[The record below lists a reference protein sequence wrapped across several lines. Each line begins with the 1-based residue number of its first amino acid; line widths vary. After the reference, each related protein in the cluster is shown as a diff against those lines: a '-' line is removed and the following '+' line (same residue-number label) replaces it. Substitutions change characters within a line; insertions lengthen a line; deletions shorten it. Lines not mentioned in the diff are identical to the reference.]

1 MPEARHRTGLYNEA
15 VSEWRENPADV
26 RPMLATLADPP
37 VTGRGLVYE
46 PKYDGIRALVDLRP
60 AARGRPASVAIYSR
74 NGREKHAQFPAIV
87 SALTALAA
95 TTPHPL
101 LLDGEIVAIDARG
114 RPLGFQHVQGRIHLI
129 SPADIALAEKT
140 QPAAI
145 ILFDLLRDGDDDLR
159 GRPLAERRLR
169 LQDRVR
175 PTRALR
181 RHVRLSEI
189 AADDGR
195 DLLARAR
202 EEGWEGLIVKDGH
215 SVYESGRRTPAWRK
229 LKLLHEQ
236 EFVIGGWTEPRQTR
250 QHFGAL
256 LVGYYDDEG
265 ALRWAGSV
273 GTGFD
278 QHELERVS
286 RQLDAIATSRSP
298 FADAFKTM
306 EPAHWVR
313 PRLVAQVRFAEWTS
327 DGLLRQPV
335 YLGLREDKAPKDV
348 HREMPAGAGTPK
360 LPSAG
365 RYRRNRRAPAPS
377 DDSVAARRPQA
388 PSVTAPASRSRGT
401 SKSKAAQPHKTAKTA
416 AKPRGSTTTIA
427 TRDRKQ
433 MIDALR
439 ALERARKDGDL
450 ALPNGDTLHVTN
462 LTKPFWPA
470 LGLTKGDLLRYYVEV
485 APLILP
491 AVEDRPLVMRRFPN
505 GVGGPA
511 FYQQRHPEAVPP
523 GVRREVL
530 PPEADPVDEAGPR
543 DRLIGGSL
551 TTLLYMAQ
559 LGAISQ
565 DPWFSRVDSPFDED
579 SAALDLDPTEG
590 TSFDRVL
597 DVARWIKAELDRHGI
612 PAWPKTSGASG
623 LHIHIPL
630 PPHTSYE
637 TGQLLCHFIASLV
650 ASAHPKVATIE
661 RAVRKRPGGTVYID
675 YLQNILGKTLATAY
689 SARASDYAGVSTP
702 LTWDEIAR
710 GVDPRDFTIRTAPA
724 RFATVGDLWQGLRTS
739 RPVDLRA
746 VLRRA
751 AR

>member
-1 MPEARHRTGLYNEA
+1 VPEARHRTGLYNEA